1 MLIDKIQALL
11 SEVGGL
17 QATDEKA
24 LEALRIKYLSKKGVV
39 NDLMGEFRNV
49 APEQKREIGMKLNEL
64 KSALQDKLTELRQSL
79 ATKEDDHSDL
89 DLTRTALPYYIRHTS
104 SFIYR

>member
-24 LEALRIKYLSKKGVV
+24 LEALRIKYLSKKV
-39 NDLMGEFRNV
+39 
-49 APEQKREIGMKLNEL
+49 
-64 KSALQDKLTELRQSL
+64 
-79 ATKEDDHSDL
+79 
-89 DLTRTALPYYIRHTS
+89 
-104 SFIYR
+104 